1 MNTLIYKYIVNEH
14 RDEADELDRDYGEF
28 KIFNGGKCFGGCGR
42 NFYTLAKF
50 KKMIVT
56 CPHCGK
62 KYQIK
67 LFKNGKVN
75 MRVIE

>member
-1 MNTLIYKYIVNEH
+1 MENL
-14 RDEADELDRDYGEF
+14 
-28 KIFNGGKCFGGCGR
+28 KIFNGGKCFSGCGR

-75 MRVIE
+75 MRVVE

>member
-28 KIFNGGKCFGGCGR
+28 KIFNGGKCFSGCGR

-50 KKMIVT
+50 KKNDSYLS
-56 CPHCGK
+56 PLWK
-62 KYQIK
+62 KISNK
-67 LFKNGKVN
+67 TF
-75 MRVIE
+75 